1 MAMSYFR
8 IEAKLLAILTDK
20 IEKIKI
26 QIRDKYSTVLT
37 LTLKTKQLLNQKRV
51 NSTLKS
57 LSQQRK

>member
-8 IEAKLLAILTDK
+8 IDAKLLAILTDK

-37 LTLKTKQLLNQKRV
+37 LTLKTKLLLNQKWV
-51 NSTLKS
+51 NSTLKY